1 MAETVLFYIF
11 ALGTL
16 FAASQVVLRRNPVHG
31 ALSLV
36 ASFFF
41 LAGIYVLLGAHL
53 IAILQVMV
61 YAGAVMVLFVFV
73 IMLLNLKDEELG
85 KPVRTAWKAIGLVSV
100 IGSVAVIAWQ
110 ALGQAYA
117 DVLKPGASVALTD
130 MARHAHVNEVEF
142 GSVKAVAHAVYMN
155 SVLPFE
161 LTSLLLLVAVVG
173 AVVVAKGKI

>member
-1 MAETVLFYIF
+1 MEAVLFYVF
-11 ALGTL
+11 AVGVLVS
-16 FAASQVVLRRNPVHG
+16 AVQVILRRNPIYG

-36 ASFFF
+36 GTFFF

-73 IMLLNLKDEELG
+73 IMLLNLKEEELG
-85 KPVRTAWKAIGLVSV
+85 ESRITAWKAIGVLAVL
-100 IGSVAVIAWQ
+100 VAVGIIAWK
-110 ALGQAYA
+110 ALGPAY
-117 DVLKPGASVALTD
+117 PGAPQFDNALRAQGFGT
-130 MARHAHVNEVEF
+130 VKEV
-142 GSVKAVAHAVYMN
+142 GRVLYLA

-161 LTSLLLLVAVVG
+161 ITSLLLTVAVVA

>member
-11 ALGTL
+11 ALGIVFTG
-16 FAASQVVLRRNPVHG
+16 AQVIFQRNPVHS
-31 ALSLV
+31 AMSLV
-36 ASFFF
+36 ACFFF
-41 LAGIYVLLGAHL
+41 LAGIYILLAAHL

-85 KPVRTAWKAIGLVSV
+85 QQKLTVWKGIGLAAVVASV
-100 IGSVAVIAWQ
+100 GAIAWRT
-110 ALGQAYA
+110 LSPLYSGR
-117 DVLKPGASVALTD
+117 VTD
-130 MARHAHVNEVEF
+130 LAGKLIEGNQF
-142 GSVKAVAHAVYMN
+142 GSLKAVGRAIYLN

-161 LTSLLLLVAVVG
+161 VTSLLLLVAVVG